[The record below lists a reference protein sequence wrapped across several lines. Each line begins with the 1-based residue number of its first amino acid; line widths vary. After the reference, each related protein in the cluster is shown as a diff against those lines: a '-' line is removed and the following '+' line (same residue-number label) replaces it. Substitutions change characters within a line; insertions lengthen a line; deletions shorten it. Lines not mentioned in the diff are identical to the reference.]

1 MAGADPVRSAR
12 SAGLRYVCDD
22 RRGIRREMG
31 PLGFRYIRTDGKVI
45 RKASILKRIRALV
58 IPPAWTGVWIC
69 TDPRGHVQATGR
81 DVRGRKQY
89 RYHSRWRECRDE
101 TKFHRMQAFAAAL
114 PAIRAKTA
122 ADLAKPGL
130 CRERVL
136 ASVVRLLERTLI
148 RVGNDEYARTN
159 RSFGLT
165 TLRDNHVDIDGSTI
179 RFQFR
184 GKSGKRHEVG
194 FDDRRLARIVRQC
207 RDLPGQE
214 LFQYLDDE
222 ARRRDVSSTDV
233 NDYLKEISGHDFT
246 AKDFRTWSATVLA
259 CTSLRGFAQ
268 ASSRAQ
274 AKKNVITA
282 IEAVAGVLGNTRTVC
297 RKSYIHPA
305 ILDAYE
311 SGLLARECARR
322 PAPKPRRGGGLRADE
337 MMTLAL
343 LRKCERRLGV
353 AKAAA

>member
-1 MAGADPVRSAR
+1 MAGADPARSAH
-12 SAGLRYVCDD
+12 SAGLRYIDD
-22 RRGIRREMG
+22 RRRGIRREMG
-31 PLGFRYIRTDGKVI
+31 PLGFRYIGPDGKVV

-58 IPPAWTGVWIC
+58 IPPAWTEVWIC
-69 TDPRGHVQATGR
+69 TNPRGHLQATGR
-81 DVRGRKQY
+81 DARGRKQY
-89 RYHSRWRECRDE
+89 RYHTRWRECRDE
-101 TKFHRMQAFAAAL
+101 TKFYRMQAFAAAL
-114 PAIRAKTA
+114 PAIRARTA
-122 ADLAKPGL
+122 ADLAKTGL

-165 TLRDNHVDIDGSTI
+165 TLRDKHVAISGSTI

-194 FDDRRLARIVRQC
+194 LDDRRLARIVRQC

-214 LFQYLDDE
+214 LFQYLDE
-222 ARRRDVSSTDV
+222 EGHPRDIASTDV
-233 NDYLKEISGHDFT
+233 NDYLKEISGQDFT
-246 AKDFRTWSATVLA
+246 AKDFRTWAATVLA
-259 CTSLRGFAQ
+259 CTSLGGFEPA
-268 ASSRAQ
+268 ASRAQ
-274 AKKNVITA
+274 AKKNVVTA

-311 SGLLARECARR
+311 SGVLAREWSRR
-322 PAPKPRRGGGLRADE
+322 SAPKPRRSGGLRADE

-343 LRKCERRLGV
+343 LRKCERRPALTK
-353 AKAAA
+353 KAA